1 MAAIST
7 DLPSRVE
14 ETLAA
19 CPQFRILVIGKSGV
33 GKSSLVSNI
42 FNIAVKDIDIRHD
55 RAGNAD
61 ISYGYT
67 STKNIRFIL
76 HDSLG
81 FEPGTVNHW
90 KIVEDFLRQ
99 RSTVA
104 SQLQD
109 RVHAIW

>member
-1 MAAIST
+1 MAAIVT
-7 DLPSRVE
+7 DLPSILD
-14 ETLAA
+14 ETFAA
-19 CPQFRILVIGKSGV
+19 CARCVSFHQSGV

-42 FNIAVKDIDIRHD
+42 FNIDVKDIDIRHD
-55 RAGNAD
+55 SAGNAD
-61 ISYGYT
+61 ITYGYT

-81 FEPGTVNHW
+81 FEPGTVNNW

-99 RSTVA
+99 RSAT
-104 SQLQD
+104 SLLQD